1 MALKEKKRKG
11 TDGTPAHIVATPASE
26 AEQPAAVAVVEP
38 AAPPRESRDSKKLKA
53 AKAAPVL
60 TKKPSR
66 LRFFVDAFQELR
78 KAHWPTRREAV
89 RLSLL
94 VGAVCVIVGA
104 LLGGIDFVFLK
115 LMGLL
120 LLNG

>member
-11 TDGTPAHIVATPASE
+11 SGATRAQTETSPSSE

-38 AAPPRESRDSKKLKA
+38 AAPSRESKDSKKLKV

>member
-1 MALKEKKRKG
+1 MALKEKKHKG
-11 TDGTPAHIVATPASE
+11 TGAAPARGGAAQTVET
-26 AEQPAAVAVVEP
+26 EQAAVVAAVEP
-38 AAPPRESRDSKKLKA
+38 VAPPKESKDSKKLKTAKPA
-53 AKAAPVL
+53 AVL

-78 KAHWPTRREAV
+78 KAHWPTRREAL

-104 LLGGIDFVFLK
+104 VLGGIDFVFLK

-120 LLNG
+120 LLD

>member
-1 MALKEKKRKG
+1 MASKDKKRKLAASV
-11 TDGTPAHIVATPASE
+11 PAVPDSGRIDERVSTSTV
-26 AEQPAAVAVVEP
+26 AVAEP
-38 AAPPRESRDSKKLKA
+38 PTHPVDSKDSKKLKA
-53 AKAAPVL
+53 ARPAPVL

-66 LRFFVDAFQELR
+66 LRFFVDAYQELR
-78 KAHWPTRREAV
+78 KAHWPSRREAV

-94 VGAVCVIVGA
+94 VAAVCFVVGAV
-104 LLGGIDFVFLK
+104 LGGIDFVFLK

>member
-11 TDGTPAHIVATPASE
+11 TGGTPAHTEATPSVE
-26 AEQPAAVAVVEP
+26 AEQPGAVAVVEP
-38 AAPPRESRDSKKLKA
+38 ASPPRESKDSKKVKA
-53 AKAAPVL
+53 AKTTAVV

-78 KAHWPTRREAV
+78 KAHWPTRREAL